1 MSSGRSLVTSFG
13 VDKQATTARAPMP
26 FKLANTPES
35 SPELNR
41 ALTQRQMTMMT
52 IGGAIGVGLFLGS
65 SVTIRLAGPGVILS
79 YLFSAIIALIVA
91 YSIAEMAVTHPVAGS
106 FGVYAQTYL
115 NEWSGFT
122 VRVTYAFVQ
131 ILAIGAEVTAVAIYF
146 SVWFPAIPQWVWVVG
161 VSVGLIAVNSLRVGN
176 FGEFEYWFAIIKV
189 ITIVTF
195 ILVGLGLIFGVGHA
209 GAIGFSNLTSHGG
222 FLPNGLK
229 GVLLALSLTLTSYM
243 GVEIIGVTAGEALQ
257 PEKTIPRAMRTVTLR
272 LILFYV
278 LSITVMLSMT
288 PWDTMGSGITG
299 SPFVLAF
306 AKVGIPYAAK
316 IMNLVVITAALSSA
330 NTNLYLTSR
339 TLFSLSHD
347 GYVPKGPGKLG
358 RNGVPYIALMVSTAG
373 MGAAILLAIFAP
385 GRAFLLLYGVAVA
398 GMFFVWSI
406 ILLAHLSFRRS
417 IGQARV
423 AQLPIRLPFSP
434 YSQIAAMIA
443 LAAIVLSTYYVKGL
457 EYSVPSFISFLL
469 VITAFYWTLKRRNSS
484 KQRGSSE
491 RNFFIP
497 KGD

>member
-1 MSSGRSLVTSFG
+1 
-13 VDKQATTARAPMP
+13 MP
-26 FKLANTPES
+26 FKLADTPES

-195 ILVGLGLIFGVGHA
+195 ILVGLGLIFGVGPA
-209 GAIGFSNLTSHGG
+209 RAIGFSNLTSHGG

-443 LAAIVLSTYYVKGL
+443 LAAIALSTYYVKGL
-457 EYSVPSFISFLL
+457 EYSVPSFILFLL

-484 KQRGSSE
+484 KRRGSSE